1 MGHAAHDYCWR
12 GVCASTTRDTLP
24 CSLSARRG
32 SHISPLFLRTSPS
45 PKRRDLFA
53 VSSAAQTSPLL
64 TFATLRRRHHLR
76 LAPSAPPGSA
86 SLRLRLLKDCLIRST
101 SRPD

>member
-45 PKRRDLFA
+45 PKWRDLFA
-53 VSSAAQTSPLL
+53 VSTAAQTFPLL
-64 TFATLRRRHHLR
+64 TFATLRRATALCRSCLELSHATTGR
-76 LAPSAPPGSA
+76 SNT
-86 SLRLRLLKDCLIRST
+86 LK
-101 SRPD
+101 P